1 MEPEFVRK
9 SLSQRYEIT
18 NRASCRVY
26 VSLHSKL
33 RIQTLYIFYGEEETL
48 FHVRMLA
55 EILQQFSCISTN
67 IGKRHWVSFVSQKQT
82 PLEDTNNVS
91 ASRRIRSLLWCKA
104 LGTQHPSRVV
114 QLLLDLSQAR
124 GINDKH
130 ELHSSCNVVSDNICI

>member
-55 EILQQFSCISTN
+55 EILQ
-67 IGKRHWVSFVSQKQT
+67 
-82 PLEDTNNVS
+82 
-91 ASRRIRSLLWCKA
+91 
-104 LGTQHPSRVV
+104 
-114 QLLLDLSQAR
+114 
-124 GINDKH
+124 
-130 ELHSSCNVVSDNICI
+130 